1 MSGVEYVAVVSVAT
15 ATISSIGRQRDGPH
29 ARLYT
34 ETYASPTATNT
45 SRDTVSQGHPLN
57 NCPFY
62 ASLSPPQPNTINLAI
77 YFNFISHSISF

>member
-15 ATISSIGRQRDGPH
+15 TTISSIGRQRDGPH
-29 ARLYT
+29 AHLYT
-34 ETYASPTATNT
+34 ETYVSATATNT

>member
-15 ATISSIGRQRDGPH
+15 TTVSSIGRQRDGPH
-29 ARLYT
+29 AHLYT
-34 ETYASPTATNT
+34 ETYASATATNT

>member
-15 ATISSIGRQRDGPH
+15 TTISSIGRQRDGPH
-29 ARLYT
+29 AHLYT
-34 ETYASPTATNT
+34 ETYASATATNT
-45 SRDTVSQGHPLN
+45 STDTVSQGHPLN